1 MQHYIY
7 KDGTCFI
14 PSTTRTD
21 GQIPLCH
28 YLPDKLHK
36 KKAKQFLLQ
45 YKDNKNISFIF

>member
-21 GQIPLCH
+21 GQIPLCQN
-28 YLPDKLHK
+28 YNNSDL
-36 KKAKQFLLQ
+36 
-45 YKDNKNISFIF
+45 IFVEESLS